1 MNDVKCPV
9 CSEKNVSLLE
19 KKETYHLDLA
29 IFYKITHHTYV
40 CKECWYNW
48 IKFSRYVMHD
58 FNDEE
63 EMEEVLPKIEEVID
77 PKQIVF
83 DRKE

>member
-1 MNDVKCPV
+1 
-9 CSEKNVSLLE
+9 
-19 KKETYHLDLA
+19 
-29 IFYKITHHTYV
+29 
-40 CKECWYNW
+40 
-48 IKFSRYVMHD
+48 MHD